1 MFTKASAAAAGPEF
15 TPVSF
20 VPLQDNGREKAAAQG
35 YTRGHSAGYTAGLRA
50 AQAEAV
56 ARRDR
61 LEAEHAQAML
71 EAQAQLDAALSSLR
85 VATDAINSLALPVL
99 AEAQDVL
106 LAASLE
112 LAEAVI
118 GSALSDGDF
127 AARTALSRVLAQP
140 AIPGVYAVH
149 MHPAD
154 LDALDEETLVAA
166 GVRFIPD
173 TDLAC
178 GDAVAEFEHG
188 RLDARISTAL
198 ARAKEA
204 LFAEGQLGDAFLADR
219 QPAGQLAGQ
228 PGEHFGAQLGLR
240 TVAPSA
246 PTVAQPG
253 GRP

>member
-56 ARRDR
+56 ARRER
-61 LEAEHAQAML
+61 LEAEHAQAL
-71 EAQAQLDAALSSLR
+71 LAAQARLDAALTSLH

-154 LDALDEETLVAA
+154 LDALDEESLVAA

-173 TDLAC
+173 TDLAR

-188 RLDARISTAL
+188 RLDARIGTAL

-204 LFAEGQLGDAFLADR
+204 LFAEGQLGDAFLADG
-219 QPAGQLAGQ
+219 QPAGQ
-228 PGEHFGAQLGLR
+228 PGEHSGATSRLR

-246 PTVAQPG
+246 RTGALPG

>member
-1 MFTKASAAAAGPEF
+1 LFTRSSAAAAGPEF

-20 VPLQDNGREKAAAQG
+20 VPLQDSGREKAAAQG

-56 ARRDR
+56 ARKERM
-61 LEAEHAQAML
+61 EAEHAKFLL
-71 EAQAQLDAALSSLR
+71 EAESRLDGALSSLHA
-85 VATDAINSLALPVL
+85 ATEAINSLALPVL

-118 GSALSDGDF
+118 GNALSDGDF

-140 AIPGVYAVH
+140 AIPGIYAVH
-149 MHPAD
+149 MHPED
-154 LDALDEETLVAA
+154 LDALDEAVLDKAGPDAA

-173 TDLAC
+173 ADLAR

-188 RLDARISTAL
+188 RLDARIGTAL

-204 LFAEGQLGDAFLADR
+204 LLADGQLGDAFLADGV
-219 QPAGQLAGQ
+219 PGGPSAGQ
-228 PGEHFGAQLGLR
+228 PGGL
-240 TVAPSA
+240 P
-246 PTVAQPG
+246 
-253 GRP
+253 